1 MKIVEINGFDRVE
14 GGAESY
20 LATVGREMLAL
31 GHELSHIYITKEDGD
46 GRLIDGIPV
55 YHVPE
60 LSLYGC
66 GDLVKGRFG
75 PGVRSG
81 IARLKGILRK
91 ERPDVIH
98 VHNVYYPVFLSAL
111 RAFAPV
117 IRTVHDYRFLCP
129 NLMKLQVKRG
139 KRCYTNLGLECF
151 RAGCLDRHRPC
162 DYRLLS
168 LLLLEREVST
178 GYDRCVAKS
187 AYMRDVLVANG
198 FPAERVSVVPLC
210 VAPVKR
216 VDDCLPGDRILFAG
230 RMAPEKGLEIFCR
243 LMLALPERV
252 RATVAGGGMMEEETR
267 CLVDRLGV
275 SSRVDFMGWLSPGR
289 MSEEYRRAAVVVIP
303 SLWPE
308 PFGLVGLE
316 AMAHRR
322 PVVAFSVGGI
332 PEWLEHGKTG
342 FAVEPGD
349 TEGLRYL
356 TGLLLEDRTLAGAMG
371 SAGAEAV
378 ARRFNPGENTRMLVS
393 LYEEAARGNGRP
405 RSLPADAGTDERA
418 ADGRVAANSRMEEE
432 ARSAGRVSIHS
443 HPRRMTLA
451 ITTRCNMEPPCVM
464 CSRNVTP
471 REWEGECAPS
481 VLERVRNV
489 FPYLEI
495 LYLHCN
501 GEPLYSDSFEA
512 VLRAV
517 RPPTKVR
524 FNTNGLLLDERM
536 AGLVLDSGVVDV
548 INFSLD
554 AATAGTYARIRS
566 GDFERVTDNVRRLAR
581 MVRERK
587 VEGFTIVL
595 NMCVMRENIAE
606 VPAFVD
612 LAESVGA
619 RGIDLFHL
627 NEGYSWRCE
636 REDFA
641 FDYGEQSRMD
651 AGQHNSIVKEAYR
664 RAYAF
669 GITLNF
675 IGKAFLRPVGVKAA
689 AGTAPAGLG
698 PGAGQPQCT
707 APWSEIVVGHNGR
720 VRFCCYHPDSDA
732 IGDLSR
738 EDFWS
743 VWNGE
748 RARRVRAEMALGRLA
763 SICLCSENRCVFRG
777 RT

>member
-20 LATVGREMLAL
+20 LATVGREMLGL
-31 GHELSHIYITKEDGD
+31 GHKLSHIYITKGN
-46 GRLIDGIPV
+46 GGGGLIDGIPS

-60 LSLYGC
+60 LSLYGPRA
-66 GDLVKGRFG
+66 LVMGRFG
-75 PGVRSG
+75 RGVRSG
-81 IARLKGILRK
+81 IARLRGILRE

-111 RAFAPV
+111 RSFAPV

-129 NLMKLQVKRG
+129 NLMKLKVKRG

-151 RAGCLDRHRPC
+151 RAGCLDSRRPC
-162 DYRLLS
+162 DHRLLS
-168 LLLLEREVST
+168 FLLLEREVST

-187 AYMRDVLVANG
+187 AYMRDVLVGNG

-210 VAPVKR
+210 VAPVR
-216 VDDCLPGDRILFAG
+216 QADAVAPADRILFAG

-252 RATVAGGGMMEEETR
+252 RATVAGGGVMEEETR
-267 CLVDRLGV
+267 RLVDRLGV
-275 SSRVDFMGWLSPGR
+275 SSRVDFTGWLSPGR
-289 MSEEYRRAAVVVIP
+289 MSEEYRKAAVVVIP
-303 SLWPE
+303 SLWSE

-322 PVVAFSVGGI
+322 PVVAFNVGGI

-342 FAVEPGD
+342 FAIEPGD
-349 TEGLRYL
+349 TEGLAYL
-356 TGLLLEDRTLAGAMG
+356 TGLLLEDRALARAMG
-371 SAGAEAV
+371 SAGVDAV
-378 ARRFNPGENTRMLVS
+378 TKRFSPGENARMLVS
-393 LYEEAARGNGRP
+393 LYEEAVCGNGRP
-405 RSLPADAGTDERA
+405 RSLPADAGTGARA
-418 ADGRVAANSRMEEE
+418 AGGRAAANCRLEEE
-432 ARSAGRVSIHS
+432 ARAAGRTFLHNY
-443 HPRRMTLA
+443 PRKMTLA
-451 ITTRCNMEPPCVM
+451 ITTRCNMDPPCVM

-471 REWEGECAPS
+471 REWEGDCEPC
-481 VLERVRNV
+481 VLERVRSV

-495 LYLHCN
+495 LYLHCS
-501 GEPLYSDSFEA
+501 GEPLFSGSFEA
-512 VLRAV
+512 VLQAV
-517 RPPTKVR
+517 KPPTKVR

-536 AGLVLDSGVVDV
+536 ARLVLDSGVVDV
-548 INFSLD
+548 INFSVD

-566 GDFERVTDNVRRLAR
+566 GDFERVTGNVRRLAR

-606 VPAFVD
+606 VPAFID
-612 LAESVGA
+612 LAEAVGA
-619 RGIDLFHL
+619 RGVDLFHL

-636 REDFA
+636 REGFA
-641 FDYGEQSRMD
+641 FDYGAQSRID
-651 AGQHNSIVKEAYR
+651 AGHHNSMIKEAYR

-675 IGKAFLRPVGVKAA
+675 IGKAFLRPDGVKEA
-689 AGTAPAGLG
+689 AGKA
-698 PGAGQPQCT
+698 PGAVQPGCT

-748 RARRVRAEMALGRLA
+748 RARRVRAEMISGRLA
-763 SICLCSENRCVFRG
+763 AICLGSENRCVFRG